1 MGGVR
6 RWSIRAGSLG
16 VAAVGG
22 YLGLVSGAVPVD
34 LGVGRR
40 TRPLGPVAV
49 EISAPRELVFELL
62 TAPYA
67 ERAPRAM
74 RAKVEVLERG
84 ADLLLAAHKTPL
96 RGGLTAVTVETVKLV
111 APHRVEFRLVRGPV
125 PHVVEAFDL
134 EERPEGTVVHYTG
147 ELGTDLWA
155 LGRRWG
161 DLVAA
166 TWVATVEQSL
176 AAVKAQ
182 AERRS

>member
-1 MGGVR
+1 MTGVR
-6 RWSIRAGSLG
+6 AWTIGAGAVG

-34 LGVGRR
+34 VGVGRR

-49 EISAPRELVFELL
+49 EIGAPRELVFELL

-74 RAKVEVLERG
+74 REKVQILERG

-96 RGGLTAVTVETVKLV
+96 RGGLTATTVETVKLLP
-111 APHRVEFRLVRGPV
+111 PHRVEFRLVRGPV
-125 PHVVEAFDL
+125 PHVVEAIDL
-134 EERPEGTVVHYTG
+134 EERAESTVVHYTG

-155 LGRRWG
+155 LGERWG
-161 DLVAA
+161 DLVAK

-176 AAVKAQ
+176 ATVKAE